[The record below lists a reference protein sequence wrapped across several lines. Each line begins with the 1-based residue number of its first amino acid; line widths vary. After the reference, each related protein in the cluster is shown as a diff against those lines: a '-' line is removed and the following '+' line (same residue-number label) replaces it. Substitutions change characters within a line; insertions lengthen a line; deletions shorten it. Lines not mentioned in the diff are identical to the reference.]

1 MGKITVIDK
10 ESTGLN
16 AISRLRS
23 ETPLPAADRQ
33 YRWITAVLFAIS
45 LLTLCFYAGL
55 LTAGR
60 WETDEFFDSA
70 LIERYGLKH
79 FFWYRVTDW
88 SPRPIGELLAGSY
101 LALSNLLDRPLI
113 GSCLAILWAIALAV
127 AIGAAKLAKLSASVA
142 TALALFALSLLIAKP
157 GEMFYWPMAATA
169 YLPCWAAMLA
179 VTLMLMGRGPILA
192 VVLALVLMA
201 WSFEAGAVAAL
212 VFCLGEIV
220 LRSRGGREERNMA
233 FFSRRP
239 MCADGLLCQPHP
251 SLRP

>member
-101 LALSNLLDRPLI
+101 L
-113 GSCLAILWAIALAV
+113 V
-127 AIGAAKLAKLSASVA
+127 
-142 TALALFALSLLIAKP
+142 
-157 GEMFYWPMAATA
+157 
-169 YLPCWAAMLA
+169 
-179 VTLMLMGRGPILA
+179 
-192 VVLALVLMA
+192 
-201 WSFEAGAVAAL
+201 
-212 VFCLGEIV
+212 
-220 LRSRGGREERNMA
+220 
-233 FFSRRP
+233 
-239 MCADGLLCQPHP
+239 
-251 SLRP
+251 